1 MNEIRL
7 LEVLEKI
14 YSLSFL
20 ESILE
25 IQKEEA
31 NYKKSNFFKQTK
43 IPLSTLYEKFFIY
56 KNSRYGFDQKINDF
70 ITNIDVNKLTDLA
83 LDWIEKLEQ
92 DEKFKNILQKIFDKF
107 NVSDLE
113 TIKEDINTIITDVK
127 PK

>member
-83 LDWIEKLEQ
+83 LD
-92 DEKFKNILQKIFDKF
+92 
-107 NVSDLE
+107 
-113 TIKEDINTIITDVK
+113 
-127 PK
+127 